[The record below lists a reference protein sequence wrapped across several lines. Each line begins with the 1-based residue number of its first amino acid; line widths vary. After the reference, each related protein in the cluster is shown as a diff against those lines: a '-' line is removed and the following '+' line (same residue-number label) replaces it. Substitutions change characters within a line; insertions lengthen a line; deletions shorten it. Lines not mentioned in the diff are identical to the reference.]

1 MAEKIDYGEVMI
13 RMKSDVDY
21 IAEEAYNKG
30 YEQAKLIWSGKTN
43 EESYQ
48 RGLSEGHDIGYKKG
62 LEDGKKAFDLLDAE
76 RDSEYQRGLSEG
88 NDIGYKDGVKDGQNE
103 AWECA
108 KKLFSTMSETEIEKV
123 FPAEW
128 ENGFY
133 GLMQMKPQY
142 AIAKLKAYEEKQ
154 KADEDVK
161 RGDVVRHKVNGLTYI
176 VTLAGDCGYVLLGG
190 DGNFATSCITNSFE
204 KTGKHVDI
212 DKILEGLRYDS

>member
-1 MAEKIDYGEVMI
+1 MSLKIDYREVMSRI
-13 RMKSDVDY
+13 KSDVDY
-21 IAEEAYNKG
+21 VAEEAYNKG
-30 YEQAKLIWSGKTN
+30 YEQAKLIWSSKTN
-43 EESYQ
+43 EES
-48 RGLSEGHDIGYKKG
+48 
-62 LEDGKKAFDLLDAE
+62 
-76 RDSEYQRGLSEG
+76 YQRGLSEG

-103 AWECA
+103 AWGAA

-123 FPAEW
+123 FPTEW